1 MIGRKKGV
9 LLMAITVKDVAK
21 KAGVAT
27 STVSR
32 VINDHPSIS
41 ESTKKKVRKVM
52 DELGYV
58 PNITARNLGKRMSS
72 AIGVILPPLDSKER
86 IGNPFYLEIMEAI
99 NEEARH
105 YNLTTAIATAK
116 SFDVLLENVQRMH
129 LQKQVDGFI
138 LVYSDSQDP
147 VINYLYKNHI
157 PFTLIGQPYQYENE
171 IIYVDNDNQLLGKQ
185 ATDFLIKNG
194 HKNILFVT
202 NTTHESL
209 YFERYFGYQKAMM
222 LANLKVHPSIVIEQ
236 TEDYVAF
243 DALLK
248 AAQATAL
255 VVIDDIFA
263 LRTMQLAQLYGY
275 KIPET
280 LSIISFNN
288 SIFATLTHPYLTSI
302 DIDISE
308 LGRVAMKKLQELIH
322 DEISV
327 GVRLVIPHRLIKR
340 ETVIPL
346 NDQNT

>member
-1 MIGRKKGV
+1 
-9 LLMAITVKDVAK
+9 MAITVKDVAK

-41 ESTKKKVRKVM
+41 ETTKKKVRKIM

-58 PNITARNLGKRMSS
+58 PNITARNLGKRVSS
-72 AIGVILPPLDSKER
+72 AVGVILPPLDSKER
-86 IGNPFYLEIMEAI
+86 LGNPFYLEIMEAI

-105 YNLTTAIATAK
+105 HGVTTAIATAK

-138 LVYSDSQDP
+138 LVYSDSDDP
-147 VINYLYKNHI
+147 VIDYLYEQQI
-157 PFTLIGQPYQYENE
+157 PFTLIGQPYHHENE
-171 IIYVDNDNQLLGKQ
+171 IIYIDNDNQLLGKQ
-185 ATDFLIKNG
+185 ATEFLIDNG
-194 HKNILFVT
+194 HKNILFMT

-222 LANLKVHPSIVIEQ
+222 LAGLSAQPSVTLEQ
-236 TEDYVAF
+236 AEDYLDF
-243 DALLK
+243 DTILK
-248 AAQATAL
+248 KAEATAL

-263 LRTMQLAQLYGY
+263 LRTMQLAQMYGY
-275 KIPET
+275 IIPET
-280 LSIISFNN
+280 LSMISFNN
-288 SIFATLTHPYLTSI
+288 SIFSTLMHPYLTSI

-308 LGRVAMKKLQELIH
+308 LGRVAMQKLQELIH
-322 DEISV
+322 EEVSN

-340 ETVIPL
+340 ETVVPL
-346 NDQNT
+346 KEK

>member
-1 MIGRKKGV
+1 MT
-9 LLMAITVKDVAK
+9 ITVKDVAK

-41 ESTKKKVRKVM
+41 ETTKKKVRKIM

-58 PNITARNLGKRMSS
+58 PNITARNLGKRVSS
-72 AIGVILPPLDSKER
+72 AVGVILPPLDSKER
-86 IGNPFYLEIMEAI
+86 LGNPFYLEIMEAI

-105 YNLTTAIATAK
+105 HGVTTAVATAK

-138 LVYSDSQDP
+138 LVYSDSDDP
-147 VINYLYKNHI
+147 VIDYLYEQHI
-157 PFTLIGQPYQYENE
+157 PFTLIGQPYRHENE
-171 IIYVDNDNQLLGKQ
+171 IIYIDNDNQLLGKQ
-185 ATDFLIKNG
+185 ATEFLIDNG

-222 LANLKVHPSIVIEQ
+222 LAGLTAQPSVTLEQ
-236 TEDYVAF
+236 AEDYLDF
-243 DALLK
+243 DTILK
-248 AAQATAL
+248 KTKATAL

-263 LRTMQLAQLYGY
+263 LRTMQLAQMYGY
-275 KIPET
+275 VIPES
-280 LSIISFNN
+280 LSLISFNN
-288 SIFATLTHPYLTSI
+288 SIFSTLMHPYLTSI

-308 LGRVAMKKLQELIH
+308 LGRVAMQKLQELIH
-322 DEISV
+322 EEVSNGI
-327 GVRLVIPHRLIKR
+327 RLVIPHRLIRR
-340 ETVIPL
+340 ETVVPL
-346 NDQNT
+346 KEK

>member
-1 MIGRKKGV
+1 
-9 LLMAITVKDVAK
+9 MAITVKDVAK

-41 ESTKKKVRKVM
+41 ETTKKKVRKIM

-58 PNITARNLGKRMSS
+58 PNMTARNLGKRISS

-99 NEEARH
+99 NEEARN
-105 YNLTTAIATAK
+105 YDMTTAIATAK
-116 SFDVLLENVQRMH
+116 NFELLLENVQRMH

-147 VINYLYKNHI
+147 VIDYLYQNHI
-157 PFTLIGQPYQYENE
+157 PFTLIGQPYHHENE
-171 IIYVDNDNQLLGKQ
+171 IVYVDNDNQLLGKQ
-185 ATDFLIKNG
+185 ATEFLIQNG

-222 LANLKVHPSIVIEQ
+222 MAGEKTLKEN
-236 TEDYVAF
+236 E
-243 DALLK
+243 
-248 AAQATAL
+248 ATAL

-263 LRTMQLAQLYGY
+263 LRTMQLAQMYGY
-275 KIPET
+275 VIPET
-280 LSIISFNN
+280 LSVISFNN
-288 SIFATLTHPYLTSI
+288 SIFSTLTHPYLTSI

-308 LGRVAMKKLQELIH
+308 LGRVAMQKLRELIH
-322 DEISV
+322 EELSS

-340 ETVIPL
+340 ETVVPL
-346 NDQNT
+346 ENPY

>member
-1 MIGRKKGV
+1 
-9 LLMAITVKDVAK
+9 MAITVKDVAK

-41 ESTKKKVRKVM
+41 ETTKKKVRKIM

-58 PNITARNLGKRMSS
+58 PNITARNLGKRVSS
-72 AIGVILPPLDSKER
+72 AVGVILPPLDSKER
-86 IGNPFYLEIMEAI
+86 LGNPFYLEIMEAI

-105 YNLTTAIATAK
+105 HGVTTAIATAK

-138 LVYSDSQDP
+138 LVYSDSDDP
-147 VINYLYKNHI
+147 VIDYLYEQQI
-157 PFTLIGQPYQYENE
+157 PFTLIGQPYHHENE
-171 IIYVDNDNQLLGKQ
+171 IIYIDNDNQLLGKQ
-185 ATDFLIKNG
+185 ATEFLIDNG

-222 LANLKVHPSIVIEQ
+222 LAGLNAHPSVTLEQ
-236 TEDYVAF
+236 AEDYLNF
-243 DALLK
+243 DTILK
-248 AAQATAL
+248 KAEATAL

-263 LRTMQLAQLYGY
+263 LRTMQLAQMYGY
-275 KIPET
+275 IIPET
-280 LSIISFNN
+280 LSMISFNN
-288 SIFATLTHPYLTSI
+288 SIFSTLMHPYLTSI

-308 LGRVAMKKLQELIH
+308 LGRVAMQKLQELIH
-322 DEISV
+322 EEVSN

-340 ETVIPL
+340 ETVVPL
-346 NDQNT
+346 KEE

>member
-1 MIGRKKGV
+1 MS
-9 LLMAITVKDVAK
+9 ITVKDVAK

-41 ESTKKKVRKVM
+41 ETTKKKVRKIM

-58 PNITARNLGKRMSS
+58 PNITARNLGKRISS
-72 AIGVILPPLDSKER
+72 AVGVILPPLDSKER
-86 IGNPFYLEIMEAI
+86 LGNPFYLEIMEAI

-105 YNLTTAIATAK
+105 HGVTTAIATAK
-116 SFDVLLENVQRMH
+116 SFDLLLENVQRMH

-138 LVYSDSQDP
+138 LVYSDSEDP
-147 VINYLYKNHI
+147 VIDYLYEQQI
-157 PFTLIGQPYQYENE
+157 PFTLIGQPYHHENE
-171 IIYVDNDNQLLGKQ
+171 IIYIDNDNQLLGKQ
-185 ATDFLIKNG
+185 ATEFLIDNG

-222 LANLKVHPSIVIEQ
+222 LAGLNAQPSVTLEQ
-236 TEDYVAF
+236 AEDYLAF
-243 DALLK
+243 DSILK
-248 AAQATAL
+248 NTKATAL

-263 LRTMQLAQLYGY
+263 LRTMQLAQMYGY
-275 KIPET
+275 VIPET
-280 LSIISFNN
+280 LSMISFNN
-288 SIFATLTHPYLTSI
+288 SIFSTLMHPYLTSI

-308 LGRVAMKKLQELIH
+308 LGRVAMQKLQELIH
-322 DEISV
+322 EEVSN

-340 ETVIPL
+340 ETVVPL
-346 NDQNT
+346 KEK

>member
-1 MIGRKKGV
+1 
-9 LLMAITVKDVAK
+9 MAITVKDVAK

-41 ESTKKKVRKVM
+41 ETTKKKVRKIM

-58 PNITARNLGKRMSS
+58 PNITARNLGKRVSS
-72 AIGVILPPLDSKER
+72 AVGVILPPLDSKER
-86 IGNPFYLEIMEAI
+86 LGNPFYLEIMEAI

-105 YNLTTAIATAK
+105 HGVTTAIATAK

-138 LVYSDSQDP
+138 LVYSDSDDP
-147 VINYLYKNHI
+147 VIDYLYEQQI
-157 PFTLIGQPYQYENE
+157 PFTLIGQPYHHENE
-171 IIYVDNDNQLLGKQ
+171 IIYIDNDNQLLGKQ
-185 ATDFLIKNG
+185 ATEFLIDNG

-222 LANLKVHPSIVIEQ
+222 LAGLNTQPSVTLEQ
-236 TEDYVAF
+236 AEDYLDF
-243 DALLK
+243 DTILK
-248 AAQATAL
+248 KAEATAL

-263 LRTMQLAQLYGY
+263 LRTMQLAQMYGY
-275 KIPET
+275 IIPET
-280 LSIISFNN
+280 LSMISFNN
-288 SIFATLTHPYLTSI
+288 SIFSTLMHPYLTSI

-308 LGRVAMKKLQELIH
+308 LGRVAMQKLQELIH
-322 DEISV
+322 EEVSN

-340 ETVIPL
+340 ETVVPL
-346 NDQNT
+346 KEK

>member
-1 MIGRKKGV
+1 
-9 LLMAITVKDVAK
+9 MAITVKDVAK

-41 ESTKKKVRKVM
+41 ETTKKKVRKIM

-58 PNITARNLGKRMSS
+58 PNITARNLGKRVSS
-72 AIGVILPPLDSKER
+72 AVGVILPPLDSKER
-86 IGNPFYLEIMEAI
+86 LGNPFYLEIMEAI

-105 YNLTTAIATAK
+105 HGVTTAIATAK

-138 LVYSDSQDP
+138 LVYSDSDDP
-147 VINYLYKNHI
+147 VIDYLYEQQI
-157 PFTLIGQPYQYENE
+157 PFTLIGQPYHHENE
-171 IIYVDNDNQLLGKQ
+171 IIYIDNDNQLLGKQ
-185 ATDFLIKNG
+185 ATEFLIDNG

-222 LANLKVHPSIVIEQ
+222 LAGLSAQPSVTLEQ
-236 TEDYVAF
+236 AEDYLDF
-243 DALLK
+243 DTILK
-248 AAQATAL
+248 KAEATAL

-263 LRTMQLAQLYGY
+263 LRTMQLAQMYGY
-275 KIPET
+275 IIPET
-280 LSIISFNN
+280 LSMISFNN
-288 SIFATLTHPYLTSI
+288 SIFSTLMHPYLTSI

-308 LGRVAMKKLQELIH
+308 LGRVAMQKLQELIH
-322 DEISV
+322 EEVSN

-340 ETVIPL
+340 ETVVPL
-346 NDQNT
+346 KEE

>member
-1 MIGRKKGV
+1 
-9 LLMAITVKDVAK
+9 MAITVKDVAK

-41 ESTKKKVRKVM
+41 ETTKKKVRKIM

-58 PNITARNLGKRMSS
+58 PNITARNLGKRVSS
-72 AIGVILPPLDSKER
+72 AVGVILPPLDSKER
-86 IGNPFYLEIMEAI
+86 LGNPFYLEIMEAI

-105 YNLTTAIATAK
+105 HGVTTAVATAK

-138 LVYSDSQDP
+138 LVYSDSDDP
-147 VINYLYKNHI
+147 VIDYLYEQQI
-157 PFTLIGQPYQYENE
+157 PFTLIGQPYHHENE
-171 IIYVDNDNQLLGKQ
+171 IIYIDNDNQLLGKQ
-185 ATDFLIKNG
+185 ATEFLIDNG

-222 LANLKVHPSIVIEQ
+222 LAGLNAQPSVTLEQ
-236 TEDYVAF
+236 AEDYLDF
-243 DALLK
+243 DTILK
-248 AAQATAL
+248 KAEATAL

-263 LRTMQLAQLYGY
+263 LRTMQLAQMYGY
-275 KIPET
+275 IIPET
-280 LSIISFNN
+280 LSMISFNN
-288 SIFATLTHPYLTSI
+288 SIFSTLMHPYLTSI

-308 LGRVAMKKLQELIH
+308 LGRVAMQKLQELIH
-322 DEISV
+322 EEVSN

-340 ETVIPL
+340 ETVVPL
-346 NDQNT
+346 KEK

>member
-1 MIGRKKGV
+1 
-9 LLMAITVKDVAK
+9 MAITVKDVAK
-21 KAGVAT
+21 KSGVAT

-41 ESTKKKVRKVM
+41 EATKKKVRKIM

-58 PNITARNLGKRMSS
+58 PNMTARNLGKRISS

-99 NEEARH
+99 NEEARN
-105 YNLTTAIATAK
+105 YDMTTAIATAK
-116 SFDVLLENVQRMH
+116 NFELLLENVQRMH

-138 LVYSDSQDP
+138 LVYSDSQDT
-147 VINYLYKNHI
+147 VIDYLYQNHI
-157 PFTLIGQPYQYENE
+157 PFTLIGQPYHHENE
-171 IIYVDNDNQLLGKQ
+171 IVYVDNDNQLLGKQ
-185 ATDFLIKNG
+185 ATEFLIQNG

-222 LANLKVHPSIVIEQ
+222 MAGLPALSSVVLEHP
-236 TEDYVAF
+236 EDYLSF
-243 DALLK
+243 EKTLK
-248 AAQATAL
+248 ENEATAL

-263 LRTMQLAQLYGY
+263 LRTMQLAQMYGY
-275 KIPET
+275 VIPET
-280 LSIISFNN
+280 LSVISFNN
-288 SIFATLTHPYLTSI
+288 SIFSTLTHPYLTSI

-308 LGRVAMKKLQELIH
+308 LGRVAMQKLRELIH
-322 DEISV
+322 EELSS

-340 ETVIPL
+340 ETVVPL
-346 NDQNT
+346 ENPY